1 MFVAGRR
8 EMQLIDQY
16 AIENLGLPGAVLMEN
31 AGAKVAEEVSSHF
44 SDKKTK
50 VIILAGAGNNGGDG
64 FVVARRLFDMGYAP
78 CIWVLVDPSRIKGDA
93 RIHYNVFVNRGLP
106 IFYLEKHSI
115 AELQNM
121 IKQADVIV
129 DAILGTGA
137 KGAVREPFDQV
148 ISLINEQASEKW
160 ILSIDIP
167 SGVNS
172 DNGRVEGIAVKA
184 TKTITFVCP
193 KKGFFLRE
201 GPAYVGEWKAV
212 DISIPPL
219 IAETLKLEMPKVI
232 TRSLAAHSLPARP
245 QTGHKGTFG
254 HVVVIGGSHSYIG
267 APIFTAKAALHSGA
281 GLVTAA
287 VPESVYP
294 LTAAQLPE
302 ALFYPLASE
311 NGHFSAKAIE
321 ELALKLDE
329 YDVAAIG
336 PGMGRFQ
343 GGEQW
348 LAALMDKFREQPI
361 IIDADALTLLR
372 DHLHLMTSY
381 PGQVIFTP
389 HPGEMARLLHT
400 SIKEVETNRLEVAK
414 SFAQEHRLYLLLKGH
429 RSIIATPAGD
439 LYINPYGHDALGKG
453 GSGDVL
459 TGLIASFL
467 AQGAPP
473 LEALI
478 SASFL
483 HARTAETKTDTLSHY
498 GVTPLDL
505 IAGIKELLND
515 MVKLR

>member
-1 MFVAGRR
+1 M
-8 EMQLIDQY
+8 
-16 AIENLGLPGAVLMEN
+16 
-31 AGAKVAEEVSSHF
+31 
-44 SDKKTK
+44 
-50 VIILAGAGNNGGDG
+50 
-64 FVVARRLFDMGYAP
+64 
-78 CIWVLVDPSRIKGDA
+78 
-93 RIHYNVFVNRGLP
+93 
-106 IFYLEKHSI
+106 
-115 AELQNM
+115 
-121 IKQADVIV
+121 
-129 DAILGTGA
+129 
-137 KGAVREPFDQV
+137 
-148 ISLINEQASEKW
+148 
-160 ILSIDIP
+160 
-167 SGVNS
+167 
-172 DNGRVEGIAVKA
+172 
-184 TKTITFVCP
+184 
-193 KKGFFLRE
+193 
-201 GPAYVGEWKAV
+201 GEWKAV

-467 AQGAPP
+467 AQG
-473 LEALI
+473 
-478 SASFL
+478 L
-483 HARTAETKTDTLSHY
+483 HRSRH
-498 GVTPLDL
+498 
-505 IAGIKELLND
+505 
-515 MVKLR
+515 